1 MDGERHFLRLNTIS
15 CLRLFGSEL
24 GFVFHWKAHWFIVS
38 ELSLRSLAE
47 ILISWTTENKDAL
60 SANNLL
66 SLLKSLDTLTDTRM
80 DINPRKTLTIQSYS
94 LRRKSSKMLR
104 ISPLA
109 PYWRNLKSSPLCQ
122 TLSQTFVMSR
132 KIPRTSSPLPNTFR
146 ISWLIERSWLMQEPL
161 GLNLATDSCR
171 DSVSDVIK

>member
-1 MDGERHFLRLNTIS
+1 MIFIAQSWVRHRSKKFVYFDWVYRLIVKVKNWMEKGIFCDWIQFLAFVYLK
-15 CLRLFGSEL
+15 SEL

-122 TLSQTFVMSR
+122 TLS
-132 KIPRTSSPLPNTFR
+132 
-146 ISWLIERSWLMQEPL
+146 
-161 GLNLATDSCR
+161 
-171 DSVSDVIK
+171 